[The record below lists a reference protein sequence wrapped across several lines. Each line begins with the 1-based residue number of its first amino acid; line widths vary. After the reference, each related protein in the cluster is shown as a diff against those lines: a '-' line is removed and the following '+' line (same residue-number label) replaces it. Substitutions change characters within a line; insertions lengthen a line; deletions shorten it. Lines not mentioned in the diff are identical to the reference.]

1 MSYVFIPPTVE
12 ESTLTLGNGHYYACT
27 CGRVQVCYNV
37 TRSEAVRLIEQHK
50 QSHEA
55 TTN

>member
-1 MSYVFIPPTVE
+1 MTHTYTPPTVKE
-12 ESTLTLGNGHYYACT
+12 LTVTIGNGHYYPCT

-50 QSHEA
+50 QSH
-55 TTN
+55 